1 MNLLVKIKYMMTT
14 DMVRVSFLNGIST
27 VIKMITGLISIK
39 IVSVIIGPSGIAL
52 LGQLGNFSAIVLIIA
67 NGGINVGITKYV
79 SEHADDKTKYNLFL
93 STGIWITVAFSII
106 TGIALIAGA
115 GYFSALILHDTKYK
129 IVFYIFGGTVIF
141 YALNAFLISVI
152 NGFKDYNK
160 YIIANILGSF
170 VGLIFTIS
178 LSLKYGTTGALV
190 SSITFQSVVFI
201 LTLVVVGKTR
211 WFKIKSF
218 LGKFSKVTA
227 VRLGHYSIMALVS
240 AITVPGSQ
248 LFVRGYI
255 TKTQSITQAGL
266 WEGMNRISF
275 MYLFVIMT
283 SLSVY
288 YLPRLAELKSVTE
301 LKKEIYSVY
310 KLMIPFMVVSICG
323 IFFLRDFLINL
334 LFTKEFSGMRSLFG
348 FQLLGDFLRMLGWV
362 LGYVLI
368 AKAMTKTYVILEF
381 MNLLN
386 AVVFNI
392 LFINSFGTIGATIG
406 YVVVN
411 FIYLMV
417 TMFLLRKIV
426 FYNQLKDIN
435 HTLS

>member
-227 VRLGHYSIMALVS
+227 VRLGHYSLMALVS